1 MLPLNVHIFGAAK
14 KNTSNSLTKIL
25 TLQKKKKKKKK
36 EAKKQ
41 HHSFSGSKYR
51 VETLG

>member
-36 EAKKQ
+36 KIKKKTIN
-41 HHSFSGSKYR
+41 FGGR
-51 VETLG
+51 LFNFFFF

>member
-36 EAKKQ
+36 EDKKK
-41 HHSFSGSKYR
+41 HHKFSG
-51 VETLG
+51 

>member
-36 EAKKQ
+36 KLKNSTIHLVALNI
-41 HHSFSGSKYR
+41 GSR
-51 VETLG
+51 L